1 MFLAMRS
8 AITAALFTGVLQLWI
23 NQTDSILKGEINFT
37 TSVSTIILFFGAC
50 LSAIMLD
57 RTAMGRGARKANLVP
72 AQSLPVL
79 IETAVISEPL
89 AAISEPVPE
98 PPILEE
104 TEGAAETTVGD
115 TMLAVDAMPVEP
127 ASVEPGI
134 QLSEPASLV
143 EVISTEVMKP
153 ELRDIPEVWDTLA
166 KLRIIAER
174 VRTTA
179 TGNYERSEETLS
191 AAQTMLGRTQEVE
204 IGTDHVSKIS
214 ASICSSLTESLDRIR
229 KAKET
234 AQSASQS
241 SAKCLSL
248 AKDIGTVSA
257 TSESEVENITRLI
270 TDIAAISG
278 QTKLLALNATIES
291 ARAGEAGLGFS
302 VVAREV
308 KALSE
313 RTRILVGSIS
323 TAMAQIT
330 HSSSLNSAR
339 LKELEAAI
347 GNLALNSE
355 ASLHEMDILSER
367 MTAVVDNG
375 MQSMVDLDG
384 HATHLSTI
392 LRDLKNVAESATK
405 LAGGTSGNMSNA
417 QEALLL
423 LDQIEAHKSAA

>member
-1 MFLAMRS
+1 MGGAVRLAV
-8 AITAALFTGVLQLWI
+8 IVALFTGVLQLWM
-23 NQTDSILKGEINFT
+23 NQTDSLLKGEIDLAA
-37 TSVSTIILFFGAC
+37 SVSTIILFFGAC
-50 LSAIMLD
+50 LCSIILDRSSRNKALSKSGVIVSQHTPLPGEAAVAAVVVEPVSAISDAMLE
-57 RTAMGRGARKANLVP
+57 MKAAEEAEVHDATP
-72 AQSLPVL
+72 AGNEMTDDPLPV
-79 IETAVISEPL
+79 P
-89 AAISEPVPE
+89 
-98 PPILEE
+98 
-104 TEGAAETTVGD
+104 
-115 TMLAVDAMPVEP
+115 
-127 ASVEPGI
+127 
-134 QLSEPASLV
+134 SEPARLV
-143 EVISTEVMKP
+143 EVPSTGAMQPDV
-153 ELRDIPEVWDTLA
+153 LDLFA
-166 KLRIIAER
+166 KLRVLAER
-174 VRTTA
+174 VKMTA

-191 AAQTMLGRTQEVE
+191 AAQKMLGRTQEVE
-204 IGTDHVSKIS
+204 IGTDQVSKIS
-214 ASICSSLTESLDRIR
+214 AAICSSLTESLDRIR
-229 KAKET
+229 KAKEM

-313 RTRILVGSIS
+313 RTRDLVGSIS
-323 TAMAQIT
+323 KAMAQIT
-330 HSSSLNSAR
+330 HSSSLSSIR

-347 GNLALNSE
+347 GTLALNSE

-367 MTAVVDNG
+367 MTGVVDSG

-392 LRDLKNVAESATK
+392 LHDLKNVAESATK
-405 LAGGTSGNMSNA
+405 LAGGTSGNITNA